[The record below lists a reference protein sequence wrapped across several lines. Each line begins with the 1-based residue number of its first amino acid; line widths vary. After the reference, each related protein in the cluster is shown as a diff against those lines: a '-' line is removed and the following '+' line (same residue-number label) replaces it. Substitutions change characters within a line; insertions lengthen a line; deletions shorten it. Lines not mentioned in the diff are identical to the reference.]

1 MVELIIFASWGLRAL
16 LELVGASPPTKLQSG
31 DFSAINLLK
40 QPLFG
45 FPDAC
50 AVMYS
55 HRSPED
61 RFDIVDLDPY
71 GSPHTFLGT

>member
-50 AVMYS
+50 AVMY
-55 HRSPED
+55 
-61 RFDIVDLDPY
+61 IVDLDPY
-71 GSPHTFLGT
+71 GSPHTFLGK